1 MNLIQE
7 ITAQRDKILAA
18 GFKPAVI
25 FMSGPTIDT
34 LVNEVEHTSLE
45 PTSRLKFLN
54 MDVRKSESLPYGI
67 FRIYTENEPFREF

>member
-1 MNLIQE
+1 MNLIQD
-7 ITAQRDKILAA
+7 ITAQRDKIVAA

-25 FMSGPTIDT
+25 FMSERTIDA

-45 PTSRLKFLN
+45 PTSRFKFLD
-54 MDVRKSESLPYGI
+54 MDVRKSESLPFGI